1 MEHHGKRPRGN
12 PRERRA
18 EMSDEAF
25 RVLGAAYREYPAD
38 SDLKELELEQELVF
52 IGNFGRDRSAPP

>member
-1 MEHHGKRPRGN
+1 
-12 PRERRA
+12 
-18 EMSDEAF
+18 MSDEAF

-52 IGNFGRDRSAPP
+52 IGALGMIDPPRLEVVGPIEGC